1 MEGSRTT
8 MTSDFS
14 KAILEVPEF
23 GAVLSHILQKPDFH
37 LRHLNVTKPENICGN
52 KTKLQAD
59 M

>member
-1 MEGSRTT
+1 

-37 LRHLNVTKPENICGN
+37 LRHLNLTKPENICGN